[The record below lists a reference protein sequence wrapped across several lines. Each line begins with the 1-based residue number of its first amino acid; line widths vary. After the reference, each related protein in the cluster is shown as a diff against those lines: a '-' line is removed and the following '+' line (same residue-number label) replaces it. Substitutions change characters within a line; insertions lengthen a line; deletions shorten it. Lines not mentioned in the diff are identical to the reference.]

1 MIGDTQQRLD
11 GDFQAD
17 LFEGFADGARLK
29 RFEEIDLTPNDAP
42 ASGFRRRFSQ
52 RQENAARFVDEKDA
66 CSHSGMG
73 VGIYRCGCGAHRSR
87 LDTHLDSAGS
97 GATISSEI
105 SCSTVSST
113 TTISLWAG
121 DMNPSATL

>member
-1 MIGDTQQRLD
+1 MIGDTKQGVD

-17 LFEGFADGARLK
+17 LFEGFADGARLEGL
-29 RFEEIDLTPNDAP
+29 EEIDLTPNDAP
-42 ASGFRRRFSQ
+42 APGFRGKSSQ

-66 CSHSGMG
+66 CSHSGLG
-73 VGIYRCGCGAHRSR
+73 VGGDRRGCGAHRSR

-97 GATISSEI
+97 GATINSEI

-113 TTISLWAG
+113 TTISLWAV
-121 DMNPSATL
+121 DMN